1 MNRNNCKYKKVYIY
15 SCKNFLIAIIVLQD
29 LWEWSCSCLFLN
41 LVDSVLN
48 TEKLHMNLYERCL
61 GPCGGVEHSKNY
73 LAEPQLARIYV
84 TVVTSFLFSWCRI
97 LWIKKM
103 QLNCSK
109 QKAKRQFFL
118 PESIQTCILGLKS
131 LDSGVVTCL
140 SDFSLVLW
148 IFTKM
153 PGTHGHIHMHR
164 WKLGTQSFSPS
175 TVGVT
180 VHFGKICVFYYS
192 VDTIEKISS

>member
-41 LVDSVLN
+41 FVDSVLN

-97 LWIKKM
+97 LWIKKSAAELLKTEGKETVLLARIHTDLHTGIKITRFWSGYLPVRFFSCAVNIHKNAGHTWTHTHAQM
-103 QLNCSK
+103 ETWNSEFLTQYSWGNC
-109 QKAKRQFFL
+109 A
-118 PESIQTCILGLKS
+118 
-131 LDSGVVTCL
+131 
-140 SDFSLVLW
+140 LW
-148 IFTKM
+148 
-153 PGTHGHIHMHR
+153 
-164 WKLGTQSFSPS
+164 
-175 TVGVT
+175 
-180 VHFGKICVFYYS
+180 
-192 VDTIEKISS
+192 